1 MKFGRQIEEAI
12 YPEWQLYYIS
22 YSSLKADLR
31 IASNNGVFTEKNET
45 EFVEKL
51 DKDLEKVRFKLLQSA
66 SYLANISNLMIMI
79 GQCVPPG
86 SANQYP
92 KPYRNMLSS
101 N

>member
-1 MKFGRQIEEAI
+1 MKFGRQLEEAI

-22 YSSLKADLR
+22 YSSLKDDLR

-45 EFVEKL
+45 DFVEKL
-51 DKDLEKVRFKLLQSA
+51 DKDLEKVKDMTSQTCFMQNKQ
-66 SYLANISNLMIMI
+66 SNLIIMI

-86 SANQYP
+86 AANQYP
-92 KPYRNMLSS
+92 KPYRNMLAS